1 MIGPRELHGNADDP
15 ICCNNNDAQRPLPA
29 NPPGSARKR
38 PETQGSLFM
47 YKSILQRGASVGG
60 TRRLCLAISLAA
72 FGAGSLLAG
81 AAASAQDPVKVDP
94 KHYKVEFEN
103 SQVRVLRINYGPHEK
118 SVMHHHPGSVAVYLS
133 DGEARMTMPDGKS
146 QNTPIKAGVAEWT
159 PAGSHQPENV
169 GDKPFELILVE
180 LKTHKAPAK

>member
-1 MIGPRELHGNADDP
+1 MRVYDP
-15 ICCNNNDAQRPLPA
+15 ILRNNNDAQRPLPA
-29 NPPGSARKR
+29 DAPGSARQR
-38 PETQGSLFM
+38 SDTQGNLSM
-47 YKSILQRGASVGG
+47 YDSILRRRTSVGG

-72 FGAGSLLAG
+72 FGAGGLLAG
-81 AAASAQDPVKVDP
+81 AVASAQDPVKVDP

-133 DGEARMTMPDGKS
+133 DGQARMTTPDGKS
-146 QNTPIKAGVAEWT
+146 QNSPIKAGVAEWT

-180 LKTHKAPAK
+180 LKTQKAPAK

>member
-1 MIGPRELHGNADDP
+1 MRVYDP
-15 ICCNNNDAQRPLPA
+15 ILRTTTMPSVRYRPTRLLVRDSVPIL
-29 NPPGSARKR
+29 K
-38 PETQGSLFM
+38 ETYPCTIQF
-47 YKSILQRGASVGG
+47 
-60 TRRLCLAISLAA
+60 
-72 FGAGSLLAG
+72 FGAGGLLAG
-81 AAASAQDPVKVDP
+81 AVASAQDPVKVDP

-133 DGEARMTMPDGKS
+133 DGQARMTTPDGKS
-146 QNTPIKAGVAEWT
+146 QNSPIKAGVAEWT

-180 LKTHKAPAK
+180 LKTQKAPAK